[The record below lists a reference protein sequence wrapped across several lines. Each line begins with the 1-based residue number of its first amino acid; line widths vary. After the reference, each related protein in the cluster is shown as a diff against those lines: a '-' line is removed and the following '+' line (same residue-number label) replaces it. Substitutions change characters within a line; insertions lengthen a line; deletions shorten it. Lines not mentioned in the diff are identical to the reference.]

1 MHIKQMLAKAR
12 SDAAITPVEARDAML
27 GCFVTIHGET
37 LKRGAALLGK
47 PLSDEQAEHHATV
60 IMKGLLGPQWERPS
74 QAALA
79 DARVRMDQ
87 KMNFSQAPQ
96 DLQDLHEQV
105 CNLIVSKT
113 A

>member
-1 MHIKQMLAKAR
+1 MHIKQMLAKAQ
-12 SDAAITPVEARDAML
+12 SDAAITPIEARDAML

-47 PLSDEQAEHHATV
+47 PLSDAQAEQHASV
-60 IMKGLLGPQWERPS
+60 IMKGLLGPQWDRPTK
-74 QAALA
+74 AALA
-79 DARVRMDQ
+79 DARIRMDQ

-105 CNLIVSKT
+105 CTLIVSKT

>member
-1 MHIKQMLAKAR
+1 MHIKTMLAKAR
-12 SDAAITPVEARDAML
+12 SDAPISPTEARDAML

-37 LKRGAALLGK
+37 LKRGAQLLGK
-47 PLSDEQAEHHATV
+47 PLSDEQTEQHATV
-60 IMKGLLGPQWERPS
+60 IMKGLLGPSWDRPTK
-74 QAALA
+74 QALA

>member
-12 SDAAITPVEARDAML
+12 SDATITPVEARDAML

-60 IMKGLLGPQWERPS
+60 IMKGLLGPQWDRPS
-74 QAALA
+74 KAALA

-105 CNLIVSKT
+105 CTLIVSKT